1 MSPAESTCGRQ
12 FGEGCFTEDFCVYT
26 FNVIPYLFAIVALP
40 VQSSVT
46 LAYQPPV
53 GATFKYRTV
62 IDSNQNMGPGM
73 DMSSKIQMDAQTKVI
88 SRTGGL
94 TKLETKTLAVKVTA
108 PKGSP
113 MAGQTAQMEKM
124 LMGNTTTSTID
135 RNFKPV
141 SGESTAMNQVTQGIM
156 GAMGTY
162 SFPNKPIKIGESW
175 TSKMDMSKMGGMAP
189 GMKITGNIPIVC
201 KLTSVQGGDA
211 IISMT
216 MNGTMQMEASGQ
228 AIKMKLESQGTS
240 RVTIA
245 TGISLY
251 SDTKS
256 SYTMEVGGRVMKS
269 TMTQTMRPQ

>member
-1 MSPAESTCGRQ
+1 M
-12 FGEGCFTEDFCVYT
+12 
-26 FNVIPYLFAIVALP
+26 IPYLIAVVALP

-46 LAYQPPV
+46 FAYQPPV
-53 GATFKYRTV
+53 GATFKYRTI
-62 IDSNQNMGPGM
+62 IDSNQNMGAGV
-73 DMSSKIQMDAQTKVI
+73 DLSSRIQMDAQTKIV
-88 SRTGGL
+88 SRTAGL

-113 MAGQTAQMEKM
+113 MAGQTAQLEKM

-141 SGESTAMNQVTQGIM
+141 SGQSTAMNQVTQGMM

-175 TSKMDMSKMGGMAP
+175 TTKMDVSKMGAMAP
-189 GMKITGNIPIVC
+189 GMKISGNIPIVC
-201 KLTSVQGGDA
+201 KLVSVQGGDA
-211 IISMT
+211 IISVT

-240 RVTIA
+240 KVAIA
-245 TGISLY
+245 TGLSFY

-256 SYTMEVGGRVMKS
+256 SYTMEVGGQTMKS
-269 TMTQTMRPQ
+269 TMTQTMRPL